1 MDKVDHGIKVNG
13 ININNLRYADDTVL
27 IAASQEK
34 QQILISRVIE
44 SCNKYGLRLNTS
56 KTKVMVDNKT
66 PILPL
71 QISAY
76 GTQLEKVNTLSKK
89 YKSVSKK
96 PKQPSL
102 S

>member
-1 MDKVDHGIKVNG
+1 MDKVDHGIEVNG

-56 KTKVMVDNKT
+56 KTKVMVDSKT
-66 PILPL
+66 PILL
-71 QISAY
+71 Y
-76 GTQLEKVNTLSKK
+76 YH
-89 YKSVSKK
+89 YKSVPTGHSWKR
-96 PKQPSL
+96 L